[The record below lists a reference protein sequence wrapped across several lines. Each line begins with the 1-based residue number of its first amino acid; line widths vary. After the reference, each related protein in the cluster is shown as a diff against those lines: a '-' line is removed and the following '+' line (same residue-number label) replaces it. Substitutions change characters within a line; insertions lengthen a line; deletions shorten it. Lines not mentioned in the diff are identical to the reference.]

1 MLVLPLKCCLCRVG
15 RKYPISTSGRA
26 IVNPL
31 FLKMMV
37 EFIQLYSSVDRTH
50 HHQST
55 DCAYKWEMSRAKGCS
70 LSYYFLL
77 SIKNSSTS
85 SEWGFILFYSFVRS
99 VILSRWAATQKC
111 LAGLFW
117 CCFSNAVLSGV
128 QHGQQIFNFFFYLH
142 KDVVPASTSRDQANQ
157 TNLDLLMQTL
167 NSEVSRCLS
176 ASIYGPRCALNV
188 WWEFLHFIFI
198 YFLIILGPCASS
210 ILASRRPLHVQ
221 YQPLCRCERCVS
233 ASVTSAAHVTLFK
246 CSVLFF
252 PHVFLICPGEGMQ
265 EAATICKSNFKVGD
279 CFAFVLCSHIAVS
292 RVTNSHWQLLLY
304 PFGYTWISLEK
315 LQICKKCIEEV
326 TNILHKYSDC
336 QQDKKQ
342 QRTDNAGQIKMLK
355 ICSDHPLI
363 PIEIIFIPAEIIFG
377 VSFFP

>member
-1 MLVLPLKCCLCRVG
+1 MPFCLHIWAKMCTKCLVGISPFYFYFYLFPYNFRTLCLFHTCVTMTPTRS
-15 RKYPISTSGRA
+15 ISTS
-26 IVNPL
+26 L
-31 FLKMMV
+31 
-37 EFIQLYSSVDRTH
+37 
-50 HHQST
+50 
-55 DCAYKWEMSRAKGCS
+55 S
-70 LSYYFLL
+70 LWKVCV
-77 SIKNSSTS
+77 SICN
-85 SEWGFILFYSFVRS
+85 I
-99 VILSRWAATQKC
+99 
-111 LAGLFW
+111 
-117 CCFSNAVLSGV
+117 
-128 QHGQQIFNFFFYLH
+128 
-142 KDVVPASTSRDQANQ
+142 
-157 TNLDLLMQTL
+157 
-167 NSEVSRCLS
+167 
-176 ASIYGPRCALNV
+176 
-188 WWEFLHFIFI
+188 
-198 YFLIILGPCASS
+198 CAS
-210 ILASRRPLHVQ
+210 
-221 YQPLCRCERCVS
+221 
-233 ASVTSAAHVTLFK
+233 AARFK